1 VASPATNPNAERRSL
16 LKGFVTGWAEVAVR
30 ELNARG
36 ERSVKAV
43 NVHEYMLER
52 AAECPL
58 ALLALQ

>member
-1 VASPATNPNAERRSL
+1 V
-16 LKGFVTGWAEVAVR
+16 EVAVR

-36 ERSVKAV
+36 ERSVNAV